1 MIPNEY
7 ISPKEREYQNS
18 VVQLFREQLGY
29 DYLGKLQ
36 YGKDCKC
43 LADGRTNAPIIE
55 DELRAFLVFQNKYTE
70 LQINTA
76 ISEVKKAAQLT
87 DSKKGVLLDTN
98 NSLYEILISH
108 IAARPAPGKEHEN
121 VYLFDFDNPPANRFA
136 IAEEVSF
143 IDPLTGSHSR
153 PDIVVYVN
161 GIALAVIELKRS
173 IITIQEGIKQHLSN
187 EIDLIPSF
195 FTTVQFTIAANRT
208 NDTGDRD
215 NNGFRYATILTPAK
229 FWTPWKRDN
238 HETGTLMSDT
248 DSYLE
253 FFNKATFFDLFRYGV
268 IDDGGTKKVM
278 RPHQFHALCAAMP
291 RLKAKAS
298 GVIWHS
304 QGSGKSLTM
313 VWLARYIRRNFA
325 DPRVLIITDRTE
337 LDQQIANTFLKTTG
351 SMHKATSSDDLLST
365 LHEGKEWLICSLI
378 HKFGCHLDTD
388 SGEEVIG
395 DDSASVPM
403 EAYLKELQALINGKF
418 GGKFK
423 AKGTNKFVFVDECH
437 RTQSGRLHEAM
448 RAIMGN
454 DVMFIGFT
462 GTPLL
467 HKDKKRGYSSYLSVK
482 NETRHRFGEFIHKY
496 LHKEA
501 VDDKVILD
509 LEYEARD
516 VEQAVSS
523 QETLD
528 KKKEQLLCEAPEA
541 YKTAIEDR
549 WATLQKVYSSSE
561 RIHRIGY
568 SILDD
573 MKEYPLNQDWCN
585 AILVAGNIYSAYKYY
600 EFFTMISPDKFL
612 ADKCAVVTSYSP
624 SDNDLRKNN
633 DGEEDAEKEATFK
646 NVWARQSYMAAKPYI
661 KPPKKGGDIEKLPT
675 AEQYEAWA
683 KERFVKTPSRMKL
696 LIVVDKL
703 LTGFDA
709 PSATYLYI
717 DKDMRDHNLFQA
729 ICRVN
734 RLGTDLKEDPANPDS
749 RTIFTHKEYG
759 LIVDFK
765 HLFGKIEN
773 AITDF
778 NDETGGLG
786 GYDATDIDG
795 LLEDAI
801 SKNRKRLDL
810 CLQAYDNMKAD
821 WKRQEVHTAD
831 EVVKYFVPDVDYNL
845 SEDEHCQREEAAKAR
860 RDMFY
865 KITQQ
870 LCAAYTNISDYI
882 RKAGYTGQRAEEIRR
897 IVAEAA
903 NLNARVKQ
911 ASGDAFDTRQYD
923 PQMRQLL
930 DRYIR
935 ADEAQTVIP
944 ATTDFSFLD
953 LLSSKSD
960 AEEETAKAVKAAGG
974 REKAAAEVIAAK
986 ARAVINDWNTR
997 DHEVSLT
1004 FAQRLQ
1010 KIIDNMNDTTRQMTE
1025 RIRELIQLLVDMKG
1039 HSKAPDG
1046 ITTQIGRALWNNRK
1060 DWTSLTT
1067 QAEVVALIGKI
1078 EDFLSTKTFAGFKGE
1093 NPMARKHCI
1102 KGLTALCG
1110 ANSTSEQIFELH
1122 RIAAANL

>member
-1 MIPNEY
+1 MSNNEY
-7 ISPKEREYQNS
+7 ISPIEREYQNS
-18 VVQLFREQLGY
+18 VVRLFREQLGY
-29 DYLGKLQ
+29 DYLGRLQ
-36 YGKDCKC
+36 YGKDCKS
-43 LADGRTNAPIIE
+43 LPDGRINSPIIE
-55 DELRAFLVFQNKYTE
+55 SELRKFLTSQNRYTE

-76 ISEVKKAAQLT
+76 IAEVKKAAQLT

-98 NSLYEILISH
+98 NSLYETLIGN
-108 IAARPAPGKEHEN
+108 IKVRPSPEKKHED
-121 VYLFDFDNPPANRFA
+121 VYLFDFANPLANRFA

-173 IITIQEGIKQHLSN
+173 IITIQEGIKQQLSN

-195 FTTVQFTIAANRT
+195 FTTVQFTIAANKT

-278 RPHQFHALCAAMP
+278 RPHQFHALRAAIP

-313 VWLARYIRRNFA
+313 VWLAKYIHRNFA
-325 DPRVLIITDRTE
+325 DSRVLIITDRTE
-337 LDQQIANTFLKTTG
+337 LDQQISNTFLKTTG
-351 SMHKATSSDDLLST
+351 SIHKATSSDDLLTT
-365 LHEGKEWLICSLI
+365 LHKGKEWLICSLI
-378 HKFGCHLDTD
+378 HKFGRHINAD
-388 SGEEVIG
+388 SEEEVIG
-395 DDSASVPM
+395 DDNASVPLDT
-403 EAYLKELQALINGKF
+403 YLKELQALVNGKF
-418 GGKFK
+418 GGKFE

-454 DVMFIGFT
+454 DVMFVGFT

-516 VEQAVSS
+516 VKQAVSS

-528 KKKEQLLCEAPEA
+528 QKKEHLLHETPAE

-561 RIHRIGY
+561 RIQRIGY

-573 MKEYPLNQDWCN
+573 MKQYPLNQDWCN
-585 AILVAGNIYSAYKYY
+585 AMLVAGDIYSAYKYY
-600 EFFTMISPDKFL
+600 EFFTMISSDKYL

-633 DGEEDAEKEATFK
+633 DGNETTENEAIFK
-646 NVWARQSYMAAKPYI
+646 NVWAKHSYMAAKPYV
-661 KPPKKGGDIEKLPT
+661 KPQKKARDNDKLPT

-683 KERFVKTPSRMKL
+683 KERFINTPSRMKL

-717 DKDMRDHNLFQA
+717 DKEMRDHNLFQA

-734 RLGTDLKEDPANPDS
+734 RLGTDLKEDPDNPDS

-765 HLFGKIEN
+765 HLFGKIEDV
-773 AITDF
+773 ITNF

-786 GYDATDIDG
+786 GYDTVDVDG

-801 SKNRKRLDL
+801 FKNRKRFDL

-821 WKRQEVHTAD
+821 WERQEVHTAD
-831 EVVKYFVPDVDYNL
+831 EVVKFFVPDVDYSL
-845 SEDEHCQREEAAKAR
+845 SEDERSQREEEVKAR

-882 RKAGYTGQRAEEIRR
+882 RKAGYSEQKADEIRST
-897 IVAEAA
+897 VAEAA

-944 ATTDFSFLD
+944 ATADFSFLD

-960 AEEETAKAVKAAGG
+960 AEEETAKAVNTAGG
-974 REKAAAEVIAAK
+974 KEKAAAEVIAAK
-986 ARAVINDWNTR
+986 VRSVINDWNAR
-997 DHEVSLT
+997 DHETALT

-1010 KIIDNMNDTTRQMTE
+1010 KIIDDMNDTTRQTTE
-1025 RIRELIQLLVDMKG
+1025 RIRELIQLLIDMKG
-1039 HSKAPDG
+1039 HSKAPEG
-1046 ITTQIGRALWNNRK
+1046 ITTQLGRALWNNRK
-1060 DWTSLTT
+1060 NWTSLTA
-1067 QAEVVALIGKI
+1067 QDEVVALIGKI
-1078 EDFLSTKTFAGFKGE
+1078 EYFLTMNAYAGFKIQNS
-1093 NPMARKHCI
+1093 NPYKHCI
-1102 KGLTALCG
+1102 MNLTALCG
-1110 ANSTSEQIFELH
+1110 ANSTPEQIIELH

>member
-1 MIPNEY
+1 MSDNEY

-18 VVQLFREQLGY
+18 VVRLFREQLGY

-43 LADGRTNAPIIE
+43 LADGRTNAPVIE
-55 DELRAFLVFQNKYTE
+55 DELRAFLASQDRYTA

-98 NSLYEILISH
+98 NSLYEILTSH
-108 IAARPAPGKEHEN
+108 IAARPAPEKEHEN
-121 VYLFDFDNPPANRFA
+121 VYLFDFENPLANRFA

-161 GIALAVIELKRS
+161 GIALAVLELKRS
-173 IITIQEGIKQHLSN
+173 IITVQEGIKQHLSN

-208 NDTGDRD
+208 NGTGDRD

-238 HETGTLMSDT
+238 HETGTQLSDT
-248 DSYLE
+248 DSYLD
-253 FFNKATFFDLFRYGV
+253 FFDKATLFDLFRHGV

-278 RPHQFHALCAAMP
+278 RPHQFHALRAAMP

-313 VWLARYIRRNFA
+313 AWLARHIRRNFA

-337 LDQQIANTFLKTTG
+337 LNQQIANTFLKTTG
-351 SMHKATSSDDLLST
+351 CTHVATSSDDLLST
-365 LHEGKEWLICSLI
+365 LHAGKEWLVCSLI
-378 HKFGCHLDTD
+378 HKFGRHIDAC
-388 SGEEVIG
+388 SGQDVIG
-395 DDSASVPM
+395 DDNAPVPL
-403 EAYLKELQALINGKF
+403 EAYLKELQALVNGKF
-418 GGKFK
+418 GGKFE

-448 RAIMGN
+448 RAIMGD

-467 HKDKKRGYSSYLSVK
+467 HKDKKQGYSSYLSVR

-516 VEQAVSS
+516 VEQAVSNKKA
-523 QETLD
+523 LD
-528 KKKEQLLCEAPEA
+528 EKKEHLLREAQEA

-549 WATLQKVYSSSE
+549 WATLQNVYSSSE

-585 AILVAGNIYSAYKYY
+585 AMLVAGNIYSAYKYY

-612 ADKCAVVTSYSP
+612 ADKCAVVTSYAP

-646 NVWARQSYMAAKPYI
+646 NVWARQSYMAAKPYV
-661 KPPKKGGDIEKLPT
+661 KAQKKGGDNDRLPT

-683 KERFVKTPSRMKL
+683 KERFIKTPSRMKL

-749 RTIFTHKEYG
+749 RTVFTHKEYG

-778 NDETGGLG
+778 NDESGGLG
-786 GYDATDIDG
+786 GYDAVDVDG

-801 SKNRKRLDL
+801 SKNKKRLNR
-810 CLQAYDNMKAD
+810 CLQAYGNMKAD
-821 WKRQEVHTAD
+821 WERQEVHTAD
-831 EVVKYFVPDVDYNL
+831 EVVKYFVPDVDYSL
-845 SEDEHCQREEAAKAR
+845 PDEERSQREEEVKAR
-860 RDMFY
+860 RDLFY
-865 KITQQ
+865 KITQR
-870 LCAAYTNISDYI
+870 LCAAYANISDYI
-882 RKAGYTGQRAEEIRR
+882 RKAGYTEQRAAEIRR
-897 IVAEAA
+897 TVSEAA
-903 NLNARVKQ
+903 SLNARVKQ
-911 ASGDAFDTRQYD
+911 ASGDAFDIRQYD

-944 ATTDFSFLD
+944 ATADFSFLD
-953 LLSSKSD
+953 LLSQNSD
-960 AEEETAKAVKAAGG
+960 TEEETDKAVKAAGG

-986 ARAVINDWNTR
+986 ARAVINDWNAR
-997 DHEVSLT
+997 DPKAALT

-1010 KIIDNMNDTTRQMTE
+1010 KIIDGMNDTTRQTVE
-1025 RIRELIQLLVDMKG
+1025 HIRQLIQLLVDMKG
-1039 HSKAPDG
+1039 RSRAPEG
-1046 ITTQIGRALWNNRK
+1046 ITTQLGRALWNNRK
-1060 DWTSLTT
+1060 DWTSLDG
-1067 QAEVVALIGKI
+1067 QAEVVALILRI
-1078 EDFLSTKTFAGFKGE
+1078 EHFLATKTFAGFKGE

-1110 ANSTSEQIFELH
+1110 ANSTPEQIFELH

>member
-1 MIPNEY
+1 MSNNEY

-18 VVQLFREQLGY
+18 VVRLFREQLGY
-29 DYLGKLQ
+29 DYFGKLQ
-36 YGKDCKC
+36 YGKDCKSLPDC
-43 LADGRTNAPIIE
+43 RVNSPVIE
-55 DELRAFLVFQNKYTE
+55 DELRKFLVSRGKYTE

-76 ISEVKKAAQLT
+76 IAEVKKAAQLT

-98 NSLYEILISH
+98 NSLYETLIGNIKAQPS
-108 IAARPAPGKEHEN
+108 PEKKHED
-121 VYLFDFDNPPANRFA
+121 VCLFDFDNPLANRFA

-173 IITIQEGIKQHLSN
+173 IITVQEGIKQHLSN

-195 FTTVQFTIAANRT
+195 FTTVQFTIAANKT
-208 NDTGDRD
+208 NDTGNRD
-215 NNGFRYATILTPAK
+215 NNGFRYATILTPEK

-278 RPHQFHALCAAMP
+278 RPHQFHALRAAMP

-313 VWLARYIRRNFA
+313 VWLARYIQRNFP

-351 SMHKATSSDDLLST
+351 SMHEATSSDDLLDT
-365 LHEGKEWLICSLI
+365 LHNGTEWLICSLI
-378 HKFGCHLDTD
+378 HKFGRHIDAE
-388 SGEEVIG
+388 SGKENIG
-395 DDSASVPM
+395 DDNAPVPL
-403 EAYLKELQALINGKF
+403 ETYLKDLQALVNGKF
-418 GGKFK
+418 GGKFE

-448 RAIMGN
+448 RTIMGD

-467 HKDKKRGYSSYLSVK
+467 HKDKKQGYRSYLSVK

-523 QETLD
+523 QEALD
-528 KKKEQLLCEAPEA
+528 EKKEHLLCEAPAA
-541 YKTAIEDR
+541 YKSAIEDR

-561 RIHRIGY
+561 RIQRIGY

-573 MKEYPLNQDWCN
+573 MKQYPLNQDWCN
-585 AILVAGNIYSAYKYY
+585 AMLVAGDIYSAYKYY
-600 EFFTMISPDKFL
+600 EFFTMISPDKYL

-633 DGEEDAEKEATFK
+633 DGDENAENEAIFK
-646 NVWARQSYMAAKPYI
+646 NEWAKYSYRAALPYI
-661 KPPKKGGDIEKLPT
+661 KSKRGPKDNDRLPT

-683 KERFVKTPSRMKL
+683 KDRFIKTPSRMKL

-703 LTGFDA
+703 VTGFDA

-717 DKDMRDHNLFQA
+717 DKEMRDHNLFQA

-734 RLGTDLKEDPANPDS
+734 RLGTDLKEDPANLES

-786 GYDATDIDG
+786 GYDAVDVDG

-821 WKRQEVHTAD
+821 WERQDVHSAD
-831 EVVKYFVPDVDYNL
+831 KVVKYFVPDVDFDL
-845 SEDEHCQREEAAKAR
+845 SDEERSQRDEEVKAR

-882 RKAGYTGQRAEEIRR
+882 RKAGYSEEKVGEISST
-897 IVAEAA
+897 VAEAA

-911 ASGDAFDTRQYD
+911 ASGDAFDTKQYD

-944 ATTDFSFLD
+944 ATADFSFLD
-953 LLSSKSD
+953 LLSKNSD
-960 AEEETAKAVKAAGG
+960 TEEETAKAVKTAGG
-974 REKAAAEVIAAK
+974 REKGAAEVIAAK
-986 ARAVINDWNTR
+986 ARSVINDWNAR
-997 DHEVSLT
+997 DHETALT

-1010 KIIDNMNDTTRQMTE
+1010 KIIDDMNDTTRQTTE
-1025 RIRELIQLLVDMKG
+1025 QIRELIKLLVDMKG

-1046 ITTQIGRALWNNRK
+1046 ITSQVGRALWNNRK
-1060 DWTSLTT
+1060 DWTSLTG
-1067 QAEVVALIGKI
+1067 QDEVVALIGKI
-1078 EDFLSTKTFAGFKGE
+1078 EDFFATKAYAGFKIKNS
-1093 NPMARKHCI
+1093 NPYRHCI
-1102 KGLTALCG
+1102 RDLTILCG
-1110 ANSTSEQIFELH
+1110 ADSTPEQIIELH
-1122 RIAAANL
+1122 RIAVANL